1 MTEVKSYW
9 GVAVPTRG
17 DLRRFGIVLAALLAL
32 LGGYLWYVEAVG
44 IAQLVHAAS
53 LVLLGTGL
61 ALPMAL
67 KPIYFP
73 YMWLARIVA
82 FVNIHSALGTG
93 FLHAFYADR
102 AWYAPFG
109 ARSARPQNRS
119 RRGKLL
125 AASGPFS
132 VPPRP
137 LSQALLKPH

>member
-17 DLRRFGIVLAALLAL
+17 DLRRFGLVLAALLAL
-32 LGGYLWYVEAVG
+32 IGGYLWYVEAVG

-61 ALPMAL
+61 ALPVAL

-82 FVNIHSALGTG
+82 FVNIHLLLG
-93 FLHAFYADR
+93 LVFYTLFMLIGLGMRLLGRDPLDR
-102 AWYAPFG
+102 KIAPD
-109 ARSARPQNRS
+109 AESYWQ
-119 RRGKLL
+119 RR
-125 AASGPFS
+125 ASSLF
-132 VPPRP
+132 
-137 LSQALLKPH
+137 PHDHYHKRF

>member
-1 MTEVKSYW
+1 MTEAKSYW

-17 DLRRFGIVLAALLAL
+17 DLRRFGLVLAALLAL

-61 ALPMAL
+61 ALPIAL

-82 FVNIHSALGTG
+82 FVNIHLLLG
-93 FLHAFYADR
+93 LVFYTLFMLIGLGMRLLGRDPLDR
-102 AWYAPFG
+102 KIAPD
-109 ARSARPQNRS
+109 AESYWQ
-119 RRGKLL
+119 RRTPSL
-125 AASGPFS
+125 F
-132 VPPRP
+132 PRDHYH
-137 LSQALLKPH
+137 KRF

>member
-9 GVAVPTRG
+9 GVAVPSRS

-32 LGGYLWYVEAVG
+32 VGGYLWYVEAVG

-61 ALPMAL
+61 ALPIAL

-82 FVNIHSALGTG
+82 FVNIHLLLG
-93 FLHAFYADR
+93 LVFYTLFMLIGLGMRLLGRDPLDR
-102 AWYAPFG
+102 KIAPD
-109 ARSARPQNRS
+109 AESYWQ
-119 RRGKLL
+119 RR
-125 AASGPFS
+125 ASSLF
-132 VPPRP
+132 PRDHYR
-137 LSQALLKPH
+137 KRF

>member
-53 LVLLGTGL
+53 LVLLGAGL
-61 ALPMAL
+61 ALPVVL

-82 FVNIHSALGTG
+82 FVNIHLLLG
-93 FLHAFYADR
+93 LVFYTLFTLIGLGMRLLGRDPLDR
-102 AWYAPFG
+102 KIAPD
-109 ARSARPQNRS
+109 AESYWQ
-119 RRGKLL
+119 RRAPSL
-125 AASGPFS
+125 F
-132 VPPRP
+132 PRDHYR
-137 LSQALLKPH
+137 KRF

>member
-9 GVAVPTRG
+9 GVAVPTRT

-44 IAQLVHAAS
+44 AAQLVHAAS

-61 ALPMAL
+61 VLPVAL

-82 FVNIHSALGTG
+82 FVNIHLLLG
-93 FLHAFYADR
+93 LVFYTLFMLIGLGMRLLGRDPLDR
-102 AWYAPFG
+102 KIAPD
-109 ARSARPQNRS
+109 AESYWQ
-119 RRGKLL
+119 RR
-125 AASGPFS
+125 ASSLF
-132 VPPRP
+132 PRDHYR
-137 LSQALLKPH
+137 KRF

>member
-17 DLRRFGIVLAALLAL
+17 DLRRFGIVLSALLAL

-53 LVLLGTGL
+53 LVLLAVGL
-61 ALPMAL
+61 ALPVAL

-82 FVNIHSALGTG
+82 FVNIHLLLG
-93 FLHAFYADR
+93 LVFYTLFMLIGLGMRLLGRDPLDR
-102 AWYAPFG
+102 KIAPD
-109 ARSARPQNRS
+109 AESYWQS
-119 RRGKLL
+119 RAPSL
-125 AASGPFS
+125 F
-132 VPPRP
+132 PRD
-137 LSQALLKPH
+137 HYRRRF

>member
-9 GVAVPTRG
+9 GVAVPSRT

-32 LGGYLWYVEAVG
+32 IGGYLWYVEAVG

-61 ALPMAL
+61 VLPVAL

-82 FVNIHSALGTG
+82 FVNIHLLLG
-93 FLHAFYADR
+93 LVFYTLFMLIGLGMRLLGRDPLDR
-102 AWYAPFG
+102 KIAPDEE
-109 ARSARPQNRS
+109 SYWQ
-119 RRGKLL
+119 RRTSSL
-125 AASGPFS
+125 F
-132 VPPRP
+132 PRDHY
-137 LSQALLKPH
+137 LKRF

>member
-1 MTEVKSYW
+1 MTEAKSYW

-17 DLRRFGIVLAALLAL
+17 DLRRFGLVLAALLAL

-61 ALPMAL
+61 ALPIAL

-82 FVNIHSALGTG
+82 FVNIHLLLG
-93 FLHAFYADR
+93 LVFYTLFMLIGLGMRLLGRDPLDR
-102 AWYAPFG
+102 KIAPD
-109 ARSARPQNRS
+109 AESYWQ
-119 RRGKLL
+119 RR
-125 AASGPFS
+125 ASSLF
-132 VPPRP
+132 PRDHYR
-137 LSQALLKPH
+137 KRF

>member
-61 ALPMAL
+61 ALPVAL

-82 FVNIHSALGTG
+82 FVNIHLLLG
-93 FLHAFYADR
+93 LVFYTLFMLIGLGMRLLGRDPLDR
-102 AWYAPFG
+102 KIAPDEESYWQH
-109 ARSARPQNRS
+109 R
-119 RRGKLL
+119 
-125 AASGPFS
+125 ASSLF
-132 VPPRP
+132 PRDHYR
-137 LSQALLKPH
+137 KRF

>member
-32 LGGYLWYVEAVG
+32 VGGYLWYVEAVG

-61 ALPMAL
+61 ALPIAL

-82 FVNIHSALGTG
+82 FVNIHLLLG
-93 FLHAFYADR
+93 LVFYTLFMLIGLGMRLLGRDPLDR
-102 AWYAPFG
+102 KIAPD
-109 ARSARPQNRS
+109 AESYWQ
-119 RRGKLL
+119 RR
-125 AASGPFS
+125 ASSLF
-132 VPPRP
+132 PRDHYR
-137 LSQALLKPH
+137 KRF

>member
-32 LGGYLWYVEAVG
+32 IGGYLWYVGAVG
-44 IAQLVHAAS
+44 MAQLVHAAS

-61 ALPMAL
+61 ALPIAL

-82 FVNIHSALGTG
+82 FVNIHLLLG
-93 FLHAFYADR
+93 LVFYTLFMLIGLGMRLLGRDPLDR
-102 AWYAPFG
+102 KIAPDEE
-109 ARSARPQNRS
+109 SYWQ
-119 RRGKLL
+119 RRTSSL
-125 AASGPFS
+125 F
-132 VPPRP
+132 PRDHY
-137 LSQALLKPH
+137 LKRF